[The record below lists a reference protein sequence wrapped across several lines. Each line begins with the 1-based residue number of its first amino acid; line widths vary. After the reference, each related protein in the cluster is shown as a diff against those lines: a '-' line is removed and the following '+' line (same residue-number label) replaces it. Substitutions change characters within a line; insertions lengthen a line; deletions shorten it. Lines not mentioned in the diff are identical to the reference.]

1 METEDKTSQL
11 VSEEPKEDLT
21 IKLVKGMVE
30 KFIVQDEQKTEKY
43 ENRIS
48 VMQDGIQSRTEAILE
63 LSTSMYDHFFQGRK
77 MSNTSGRQHDIR
89 S

>member
-30 KFIVQDEQKTEKY
+30 KFIV
-43 ENRIS
+43 
-48 VMQDGIQSRTEAILE
+48 
-63 LSTSMYDHFFQGRK
+63 
-77 MSNTSGRQHDIR
+77 
-89 S
+89 